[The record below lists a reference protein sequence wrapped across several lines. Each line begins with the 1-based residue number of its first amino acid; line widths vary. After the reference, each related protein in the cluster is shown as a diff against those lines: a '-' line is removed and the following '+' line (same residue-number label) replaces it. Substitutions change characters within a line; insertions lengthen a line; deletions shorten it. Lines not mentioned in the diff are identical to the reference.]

1 MKKVIG
7 YLILLILFLAIF
19 VFIAIAES
27 IMAALIIFLA
37 TISSFALIYIAVIF
51 ISD

>member
-7 YLILLILFLAIF
+7 FLILLILFLAIF
-19 VFIAIAES
+19 VFIAISES

-37 TISSFALIYIAVIF
+37 TIASVSLIYIALIF